1 MDMSEFSFRRADRK
15 DAKAVFE
22 LTKSSINGLAAASYS
37 PAQIRNWMG
46 DRTPEFYEKLIEN
59 GRMTVCLRGGAV
71 VAFVDSEPGEV
82 TRLFVLPEVAG
93 FGLGR
98 RLLEIGVAEA
108 RAGHTG
114 AIRLEAT
121 LNAEGFYKKFGFR
134 TVGRGH
140 FSHGLGGDLIEIIHM
155 EL

>member
-1 MDMSEFSFRRADRK
+1 
-15 DAKAVFE
+15 
-22 LTKSSINGLAAASYS
+22 
-37 PAQIRNWMG
+37 MG